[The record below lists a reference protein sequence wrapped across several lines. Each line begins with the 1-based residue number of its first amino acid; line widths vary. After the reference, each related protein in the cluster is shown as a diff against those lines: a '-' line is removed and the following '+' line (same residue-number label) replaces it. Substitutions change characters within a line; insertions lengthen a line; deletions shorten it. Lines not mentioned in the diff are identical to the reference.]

1 LEDNLEG
8 VKAKL
13 SEYESS
19 LESMEK
25 GEVEER
31 LSDSTRK
38 IALLRS
44 NEAIMV
50 RRYQAVEE
58 SESMLRK
65 ENLNLKEEIVQIQN
79 GIVEKLGALQR

>member
-1 LEDNLEG
+1 M
-8 VKAKL
+8 

-38 IALLRS
+38 MALLRS